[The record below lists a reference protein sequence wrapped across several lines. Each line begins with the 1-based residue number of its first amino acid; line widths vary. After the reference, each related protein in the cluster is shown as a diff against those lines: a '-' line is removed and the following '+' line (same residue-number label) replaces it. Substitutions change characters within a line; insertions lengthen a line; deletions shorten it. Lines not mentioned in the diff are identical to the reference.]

1 MDDSQE
7 CMSRI
12 NCAKRQKFVN
22 ALTRGAR
29 RRGHAG
35 VPWPRVGVAW
45 AAWWSE
51 RVCGDVS
58 GRLLLARPWTSAGE
72 RTVARRQTGERVSS
86 IWHLLDLTWRLRLV
100 SRSPLVLTVAS

>member
-1 MDDSQE
+1 M
-7 CMSRI
+7 R
-12 NCAKRQKFVN
+12 
-22 ALTRGAR
+22 
-29 RRGHAG
+29 

-58 GRLLLARPWTSAGE
+58 GPLLLARPWTSAGE

-86 IWHLLDLTWRLRLV
+86 IWHLLDLTWSW
-100 SRSPLVLTVAS
+100 SRAVPLVLTVATRVVTAL